1 MSKKVLFIGL
11 DGATFDVLDP
21 LIKQG
26 LMPRLK
32 QFIDEGVSGT
42 LETTIPPI
50 TPTAWVSWM
59 TGKNPGKHGVFEFL
73 LRRKG
78 SGELPDS
85 PVSSRSRDG
94 MPFWDVLG
102 AMGKRAIVTNIP
114 CTYPPGLIN
123 GLMISDFLTPRGR
136 RDFAHP
142 ASLLQEIESRFGPY
156 ELYITEVYTKGSVD
170 KILNQLFS
178 ELEYKTKVN
187 RYLMDRYDWDVF
199 ATHYWGTDRFQH
211 ELWHLLDETHP
222 FFDRKEHD
230 ANIGR
235 IHKYWGAVDS
245 TLGELFDSVE
255 SDTSVYLG
263 SDHGFGPIKKFL
275 CFNVWLIEE
284 GLLVLKRDATTRFKR
299 TLFSLGLTPDFAYR
313 SAMKM
318 GLAHLR
324 LSVGVTNRSKLMK
337 LANSLMLSLGDVD
350 WSRTIAFSKGNYG
363 QIFVNLRGREANG
376 IVEPGAEYES
386 VMKRVI
392 EKLRSLNDPE
402 TRQPLIGPIWRRE
415 DLYSGPHTQLSPD
428 IQFLPS
434 DMSNKP
440 LGTLD
445 LTSNKFI
452 TPVYGNSGDHRMHGI
467 MLGRGPELKCGAQMQ
482 GARII
487 DYAPTILHSFGVEV
501 PADMD
506 GRVLEEIFTE
516 QYMALNP
523 VRKSEALDVDYKT
536 PEQAPLMTDDE
547 SEEIRQRLKGL
558 GYLG

>member
-11 DGATFDVLDP
+11 DGSTFDLLDP
-21 LIKQG
+21 LMQKG
-26 LMPRLK
+26 LMPRL
-32 QFIDEGVSGT
+32 QAFINEGVRGW

-78 SGELPDS
+78 SNALPDQ
-85 PVSSRSRDG
+85 PVSARARDG
-94 MPFWDVLG
+94 LPFWDILG
-102 AMGKRAIVTNIP
+102 QMGKRAIVTNMP
-114 CTYPPGLIN
+114 CTYPPTMVN
-123 GLMISDFLTPRGR
+123 GVMVADFLTPRGR
-136 RDFAHP
+136 RDFTYP
-142 ASLLQEIESRFGPY
+142 ESLLEEIESRFGPY
-156 ELYITEVYTKGSVD
+156 QLYITEVYAPGKVD
-170 KILNQLFS
+170 NILNQLFD
-178 ELEYKTKVN
+178 ELKYKTQVN
-187 RYLMDRYDWDVF
+187 RYLMDNYDWDVF

-211 ELWHLLDETHP
+211 ELWHLLDESHP

-230 ANIGR
+230 ANIRR
-235 IHKYWGAVDS
+235 IHEYWSVVDAM
-245 TLGELFDSVE
+245 LGELFDAVGP
-255 SDTSVYLG
+255 DTTIYMG

-275 CFNVWLIEE
+275 CFNVWLIEQ
-284 GLLVLKRDATTRFKR
+284 GLLVLKRDAMTRFKR
-299 TLFSLGLTPDFAYR
+299 TLFKLGLTPDLAYR

-324 LSVGVTNRSKLMK
+324 LSVGVSNRSSLMK
-337 LANSLMLSLGDVD
+337 LANALMLSLEDVD
-350 WSRTIAFSKGNYG
+350 WSRTVAFSKGNYG
-363 QIFVNLRGREANG
+363 QIFINLKGREANG
-376 IVEPGAEYES
+376 IVEPGTEYE
-386 VMKRVI
+386 RVLG
-392 EKLRSLNDPE
+392 EVSRKLRDLTDPE

-415 DLYSGPHTQLSPD
+415 DLYTGPHIEQAPD
-428 IQFLPS
+428 LQFLPA

-467 MLGRGPELKCGAQMQ
+467 FLGRGHELRRGASVED
-482 GARII
+482 ARII

-506 GRVLEEIFTE
+506 GRVLEAIFTDD
-516 QYMALNP
+516 YMAHHP
-523 VRKSEALDVDYKT
+523 VRLTDAAFAEAEKSGA
-536 PEQAPLMTDDE
+536 MTDEE
-547 SEEIRQRLKGL
+547 SDEIRERLRGW

>member
-11 DGATFDVLDP
+11 DGSTFDLLDP
-21 LIKQG
+21 LMQKG
-26 LMPRLK
+26 LMPRL
-32 QFIDEGVSGT
+32 QAFIGEGVRGW

-78 SGELPDS
+78 SSALPDQ
-85 PVSSRSRDG
+85 PVSARARDG
-94 MPFWDVLG
+94 LPFWDVLG
-102 AMGKRAIVTNIP
+102 QMGKRAIVTNMP
-114 CTYPPGLIN
+114 CTYPPTMVN
-123 GLMISDFLTPRGR
+123 GVMVADFLTPRGR
-136 RDFAHP
+136 RDFTYP
-142 ASLLQEIESRFGPY
+142 ESLLDEIESRFGPY
-156 ELYITEVYTKGSVD
+156 QLYITEVYARGKVD
-170 KILNQLFS
+170 NILNQLFD

-187 RYLMDRYDWDVF
+187 RYLMDNYDWDVF

-211 ELWHLLDETHP
+211 ELWHLLDESHP
-222 FFDRKEHD
+222 FFDRKEHN
-230 ANIGR
+230 AYINR
-235 IHKYWGAVDS
+235 IHEYWGAVDR
-245 TLGELFDSVE
+245 TLGELFDAIGP
-255 SDTSVYLG
+255 DTTVYLG

-284 GLLVLKRDATTRFKR
+284 GLLVLKRDAMTRFKR
-299 TLFSLGLTPDFAYR
+299 ALFKLGLTPDLAYR

-324 LSVGVTNRSKLMK
+324 LSVGVSNRSGLMK
-337 LANSLMLSLGDVD
+337 LANALMLSLEDVD
-350 WSRTIAFSKGNYG
+350 WSRTTAFSKGNYG
-363 QIFVNLRGREANG
+363 QIFINLKGREANG
-376 IVEPGAEYES
+376 VVEPGAAYERALREVS
-386 VMKRVI
+386 D
-392 EKLRSLNDPE
+392 KLRALIDPE

-415 DLYSGPHTQLSPD
+415 DLYTGPHIEESPD
-428 IQFLPS
+428 LQFLPA

-467 MLGRGPELKCGAQMQ
+467 FLGRGPELRRGAHVE

-506 GRVLEEIFTE
+506 GRVLEEIFSDE
-516 QYMALNP
+516 YMAHNP
-523 VRKSEALDVDYKT
+523 VRLTDAAFEETEKAG
-536 PEQAPLMTDDE
+536 AMTDEE
-547 SEEIRQRLKGL
+547 SDEIRERLRGW

>member
-11 DGATFDVLDP
+11 DGATFDVLNP
-21 LIKQG
+21 LIDRG

-32 QFIDEGVSGT
+32 QFIEQGVHGP

-78 SGELPDS
+78 SGELPDI

-94 MPFWDVLG
+94 LPFWDVLG
-102 AMGKRAIVTNIP
+102 QMGKRAIVTNVP
-114 CTYPPGLIN
+114 CTYPPGLVN
-123 GLMISDFLTPRGR
+123 GVMISDFLTPRGR
-136 RDFAHP
+136 HDFTSP
-142 ASLLQEIESRFGPY
+142 ESLIEEIEGKFGPY
-156 ELYITEVYTKGSVD
+156 ELYITEVYTKGNVD
-170 KILNQLFS
+170 KILDQLFT

-187 RYLMDRYDWDVF
+187 RYLMEQYGWDVF

-235 IHKYWGAVDS
+235 AHEYWKAVDS
-245 TLGELFDSVE
+245 TLGELFDSVDE
-255 SDTSVYLG
+255 DATVYLG

-284 GLLVLKRDATTRFKR
+284 GLLVLKSDAMTLFKR
-299 TLFSLGLTPDFAYR
+299 ALFKLGLTPDLAYR

-324 LSVGVTNRSKLMK
+324 LSVGVTNRSTLMK
-337 LANSLMLSLGDVD
+337 VANAMMLSLGDVD
-350 WSRTIAFSKGNYG
+350 WSRTVAFSKGNYG
-363 QIFVNLRGREANG
+363 QIFINLRGRDTNG
-376 IVEPGAEYES
+376 IVEPGAEYDS
-386 VMKRVI
+386 VMRRII
-392 EKLRSLNDPE
+392 EKLRGLVEPE
-402 TRQPLIGPIWRRE
+402 TRQALIGPIWRRE
-415 DLYSGPHTQLSPD
+415 DLYTGSHIDQSPD

-434 DMSNKP
+434 DMANKP

-467 MLGRGPELKCGAQMQ
+467 MLGRGPELRSGVRVE

-501 PADMD
+501 PSDMD
-506 GRVLEEIFTE
+506 GRVLEEIFTG
-516 QYMALNP
+516 QYLAENP
-523 VRKSEALDVDYKT
+523 VRVSDVAGSDYSAPDKA
-536 PEQAPLMTDDE
+536 PEMTDEE
-547 SEEIRQRLKGL
+547 SEEIRARLRGL

>member
-11 DGATFDVLDP
+11 DGATFDVLNP
-21 LIKQG
+21 LIDRG

-32 QFIDEGVSGT
+32 QFIDQGVHGP

-78 SGELPDS
+78 SGELPDM

-94 MPFWDVLG
+94 LPFWDVLG
-102 AMGKRAIVTNIP
+102 QIGKQAIVTNVP
-114 CTYPPGLIN
+114 CTYPPGLVN
-123 GLMISDFLTPRGR
+123 GVMISDFLTPRGR
-136 RDFAHP
+136 HDFTSP
-142 ASLLQEIESRFGPY
+142 ESLIDEIEGKFGPY
-156 ELYITEVYTKGSVD
+156 ELYITEVYTKGNVD
-170 KILNQLFS
+170 KILNQLFT

-187 RYLMDRYDWDVF
+187 RYLMEQYGWDVF

-211 ELWHLLDETHP
+211 ELWHLLDESHP

-235 IHKYWGAVDS
+235 AHEYWHAVDS
-245 TLGELFDSVE
+245 TLGELFDSVDE
-255 SDTSVYLG
+255 NATVYIG

-284 GLLVLKRDATTRFKR
+284 GLLVLKRDALTLFKR
-299 TLFSLGLTPDFAYR
+299 AVFNLGLTPDLAYR

-324 LSVGVTNRSKLMK
+324 LSVGVTNRSTLMK
-337 LANSLMLSLGDVD
+337 LANAMMLSLSDVD
-350 WSRTIAFSKGNYG
+350 WSRTVAFSKGNYG
-363 QIFVNLRGREANG
+363 QIFINLRGRETHG
-376 IVEPGAEYES
+376 MVSPGAEYDS
-386 VMKRVI
+386 VMRRI
-392 EKLRSLNDPE
+392 IDKLKGLVDPE
-402 TRQPLIGPIWRRE
+402 TRQALIGPIWRRE
-415 DLYSGPHTQLSPD
+415 DLYTGLHSDQSPD

-467 MLGRGPELKCGAQMQ
+467 FLGRGPELRSGARVE

-501 PADMD
+501 PSDMD
-506 GRVLEEIFTE
+506 GRVLEEIFTSE
-516 QYMALNP
+516 YLSANP
-523 VRKSEALDVDYKT
+523 ARVSDANSLDYIAPD
-536 PEQAPLMTDDE
+536 QAPEMTDEE
-547 SEEIRQRLKGL
+547 SEEIRARLRGL